1 MAIQKRKAVA
11 KSVHDAF
18 SSACGKGT
26 KRAIEEAPAAEP
38 EEEPE
43 QPGEHDVQDDAEEEI
58 SQEARLA
65 REEESVAAARRK
77 ELKAM
82 AAADLK
88 QMVAGKGLEQGNKEE
103 NVTALLA
110 LEAKARADQRAHEAR
125 LRAVVV
131 RKKEEL
137 EALPSGEL
145 AECCRV
151 AGVLGRMTKQDRV
164 QQLMARWQQD
174 DGIAKGLAAMAL
186 EERHAELAATELP
199 GLLELCAAAGVDP
212 LLREVMVDRLVKHEV
227 ATGRFARPQIPQDEE
242 RDHGGKGVKADLV
255 DAVLAN
261 ESSRKKQLELKKKQE
276 EAEAKRRSDLQ
287 SKSIDDLKK
296 LLAGKGQE
304 ATGKKNELVERLMLV
319 TGQEESLAARR
330 AKLRALGVD
339 ELRRMLTERKVETQE
354 KGKDAM
360 INAIFEHEIK
370 AREELEAFS
379 TKVVEAEAKK
389 KEELQARSATELKE
403 MCAAKGLKLGVAK
416 DDRVATLV
424 EAAGADGE
432 IEKLVAASMR
442 SSRTDELLAMDKGAL
457 KALCDQAGV
466 DALVK
471 DIVVERILSHESE
484 HGRIAAGAGEPDG
497 KPPAK
502 KARSSKRQ

>member
-1 MAIQKRKAVA
+1 
-11 KSVHDAF
+11 
-18 SSACGKGT
+18 
-26 KRAIEEAPAAEP
+26 
-38 EEEPE
+38 
-43 QPGEHDVQDDAEEEI
+43 
-58 SQEARLA
+58 
-65 REEESVAAARRK
+65 
-77 ELKAM
+77 
-82 AAADLK
+82 
-88 QMVAGKGLEQGNKEE
+88 
-103 NVTALLA
+103 
-110 LEAKARADQRAHEAR
+110 
-125 LRAVVV
+125 
-131 RKKEEL
+131 
-137 EALPSGEL
+137 
-145 AECCRV
+145 
-151 AGVLGRMTKQDRV
+151 
-164 QQLMARWQQD
+164 
-174 DGIAKGLAAMAL
+174 MAL

-457 KALCDQAGV
+457 KALCDRAGV

-471 DIVVERILSHESE
+471 DIVVERVLSHESE